1 MAVLNERRDAGRVV
15 PNVTP
20 ICIARTR
27 VSATRPVPLGRRT
40 DHLRAPGSR
49 VGAREEL
56 RERLTAAGGDEAQPE
71 LTEAAAFGRGEG
83 PEARGGLAKG
93 VDGVQHAEAVEDGM
107 TLSLQGSC
115 HPIVERHRFRSTA
128 ERHDP

>member
-1 MAVLNERRDAGRVV
+1 V
-15 PNVTP
+15 
-20 ICIARTR
+20 
-27 VSATRPVPLGRRT
+27 
-40 DHLRAPGSR
+40 APGATGTPSY
-49 VGAREEL
+49 GSALLLEPHEL
-56 RERLTAAGGDEAQPE
+56 RKSTHRPASAEGIAHTPLQTTGASPPVGFRSKDVRAGV
-71 LTEAAAFGRGEG
+71 LF
-83 PEARGGLAKG
+83 